1 MVATSMIILGILAA
15 LAGGAAIYE
24 YEQNQS
30 NTTPTTS
37 SSTAQTDAGV
47 TNPNLPPLLYDPII
61 DQLPNPSKDV
71 AVVNPVVYNDEYES
85 QSNPT
90 GTSTIVPTN
99 TIVPSSNNAQAPSS
113 TASVQAAISAAVS
126 NVQNYIS
133 TAQSTNS
140 ANAQSIATNVAS
152 SIDSLVSK
160 YGPLDQSSIS
170 KIGSSAGTGGYAV
183 VPVLNSSGKVTGAT
197 VVNAAQDYN
206 NKTNNVVVTSN
217 PTGGSVNSVAATA
230 GAPNTVIGYTHPLNS
245 GYGTGTQTYA
255 AGSSYQGAA
264 DYVNSLGQVVYV
276 NSPSSYKYEVHEG
289 FLGVTKPPAG
299 SVAAGNT
306 ATALSSSQDKAL
318 TAELNKALSAESASA
333 KKASVK
339 TATTNTVVKSATPS
353 SAISWMLGKSSSSYS
368 APSYSGSSSSTTTS
382 TTSSSTTIPST
393 SSSTSTTSTTTTS
406 TMPTTVIPNT
416 VKTLYPTSENNTY
429 ENKNVQIKTLADA
442 ENAKPLAVTS
452 PSTGMI
458 YSTRTMTGLY

>member
-140 ANAQSIATNVAS
+140 ANAQSIATNVAA

-289 FLGVTKPPAG
+289 FLGVTKPPSG
-299 SVAAGNT
+299 SIAAGNT
-306 ATALSSSQDKAL
+306 ATALSSSQDKAI
-318 TAELNKALSAESASA
+318 TSELNADISAESASA

-339 TATTNTVVKSATPS
+339 TATVAPVVKAAADTPS
-353 SAISWMLGKSSSSYS
+353 WIVGGVPYS
-368 APSYSGSSSSTTTS
+368 TSPYISGSSGSSG
-382 TTSSSTTIPST
+382 I
-393 SSSTSTTSTTTTS
+393 SSSTSTTSTTSTS
-406 TMPTTVIPNT
+406 TTPSTAPYNEQ
-416 VKTLYPTSENNTY
+416 TLYPTSENNTK
-429 ENKNVQIKTLADA
+429 ENKNVQIKTLNNG
-442 ENAKPLAVTS
+442 EMAKPLAVTS

>member
-24 YEQNQS
+24 YEQNQT

-71 AVVNPVVYNDEYES
+71 AVVNPVVYNDEYQS

-90 GTSTIVPTN
+90 GTSTIVP
-99 TIVPSSNNAQAPSS
+99 SSNNAQSPSS
-113 TASVQAAISAAVS
+113 TASVQAAISAATANIS
-126 NVQNYIS
+126 SYIAS
-133 TAQSTNS
+133 AQSTNS
-140 ANAQSIATNVAS
+140 ANSQSIATNVAS
-152 SIDSLVSK
+152 SINSLVSK
-160 YGPLDQSSIS
+160 YGHLDQSSIS
-170 KIGSSAGTGGYAV
+170 KIGYSAGTGGYAV
-183 VPVLNSSGKVTGAT
+183 VPVTDSSGKVTGAT
-197 VVNAAQDYN
+197 VVNVAQDYN

-217 PTGGSVNSVAATA
+217 PTGGSVNSVAATS

-289 FLGVTKPPAG
+289 FLGVTKPPSG
-299 SVAAGNT
+299 SIAAGNT
-306 ATALSSSQDKAL
+306 ATALSSSQDKAI
-318 TAELNKALSAESASA
+318 TSELNADISAESASA

-339 TATTNTVVKSATPS
+339 TATVAPVVKAAADTPS
-353 SAISWMLGKSSSSYS
+353 WIVGGVPYS
-368 APSYSGSSSSTTTS
+368 TSPYISGSSGSSG
-382 TTSSSTTIPST
+382 I
-393 SSSTSTTSTTTTS
+393 SSSTSTTSTTSTS
-406 TMPTTVIPNT
+406 TTPSTAPYNEQ
-416 VKTLYPTSENNTY
+416 TLYPTSENNTK
-429 ENKNVQIKTLADA
+429 ENKNVQIKTLNNG
-442 ENAKPLAVTS
+442 EMAKPLAVTS